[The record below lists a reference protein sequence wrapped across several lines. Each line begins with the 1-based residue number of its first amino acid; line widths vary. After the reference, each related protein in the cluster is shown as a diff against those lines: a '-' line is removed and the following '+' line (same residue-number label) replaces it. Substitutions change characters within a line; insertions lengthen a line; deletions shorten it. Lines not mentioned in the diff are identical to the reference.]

1 MSLAYYR
8 PEQDW
13 LQCFVKHGNHYI
25 CVWRISQKVL
35 YYPLIEDPPVVNTI
49 IVDRN
54 GTSST
59 LPSVQ
64 HTRTFHWN
72 DEDWTR
78 VLEFQDAFYRHDL
91 PEHRYYVQ
99 FHRDE
104 ESHRCR
110 ETHWWAPEGP
120 QIVLS
125 NVSSTEFNTWLTHA
139 ATLLGEDL
147 HGVLNQPP
155 VELDLD
161 EHHGIAPHSDRIR
174 HMAYEHERRTRRRL
188 MDADDDALQDLQPHH
203 ADLTAGAP
211 SHAAPGGCN
220 LD

>member
-1 MSLAYYR
+1 MAITTSAFGGSPR
-8 PEQDW
+8 
-13 LQCFVKHGNHYI
+13 
-25 CVWRISQKVL
+25 RVL
-35 YYPLIEDPPVVNTI
+35 YYPSIEEAPMVNTI

-59 LPSVQ
+59 LPCVQ
-64 HTRTFHWN
+64 NTRTFRWD

-78 VLEFQDAFYRHDL
+78 VLEFQDAFYRHNL
-91 PEHRYYVQ
+91 SEHRYYVQ
-99 FHRDE
+99 FHREE

-125 NVSSTEFNTWLTHA
+125 NVSSTEFSAWLAHG

-147 HGVLNQPP
+147 YGVLRQPP
-155 VELDLD
+155 RELTYPDRD
-161 EHHGIAPHSDRIR
+161 DPQGIAPHSDRIR

-188 MDADDDALQDLQPHH
+188 MQADDDALQDLLPHH